1 MSARPPT
8 GSELDSPEGD
18 GGDRSQASDVFEL
31 TDRDLQ
37 DHTVVRYGGRYELLS
52 LVGGGTY
59 GSVYRARDTELGEI
73 VAVKVLRR
81 EHIAQPST
89 LERFRREVRLARR
102 VAHPNVAR
110 TYDIGAH
117 HDERFLTMEYIDG
130 QPLTRLS
137 PLNAAVEDLL
147 PLRLVIDVGVQL
159 CAGLGALHTAGIIHR
174 DLKTDNVL
182 VEHQGRVV
190 ITDFGIARALKA
202 VDGDTGGYNSGSNV
216 LVGTPAYMAPEQ
228 VRGNAR
234 VDTRAD
240 LYSLGVMLFQMFTG
254 QLPFAKSSG
263 LETAL
268 ARLYEAPLEPLGL
281 RADLPPALADFLRR
295 SLECSADARFQ
306 TAADMA
312 SALSAQRPDGPG
324 LMEYLR
330 ARASAPR
337 RVMLAGGLPADATQ
351 PSDRLSVG
359 TTSPPAEPAPSLAGP
374 LANLAPGA
382 RQLAVTVLLFRFPG
396 DKSDEYLAH
405 GLTEEIID
413 RLSEAEGLIVTGFSA
428 ARALGPEQR
437 EPAILAAKLQAQVV
451 VDGTLR
457 ISPAGLGA
465 IVRIIEVERGLQLAV
480 RRFERADRNVLALA
494 LEISQV
500 LGGLLTAHVNED
512 QGGIVSDAVA
522 VDLYMQARHQY
533 HIMSSHAVARSVEL
547 FEQALSRLPD
557 EPMLLTGYAL
567 ALARHWFFAGE
578 GAGMRATL
586 AAERAVRAAPEAEE
600 SFLALAMVQFN
611 SNRNVEAASSLR
623 WALARAPRLA
633 ECHELLGHVLTEVGP
648 MELALR
654 HLHYSLLRDKPGPL
668 VLYSLA
674 RAYVLSGQSE
684 AAFTLLIR
692 EGWGG
697 ELAFARWAMLA
708 RSLCWCGDRQ
718 QARRYLDE
726 PMLATPMLQR
736 PRQMIEFA
744 AGERL
749 LTLEEYVPSR
759 HQSASTSM
767 RGRLF
772 GLQMV
777 IEYHCFR
784 GQPDAALQA
793 LRQLV
798 RLAPVDIQW
807 LEHCP
812 VLAVI
817 RSAPEFPALR
827 SPIAELAKQVQ
838 RALGIGAQLPGWSP
852 PAT

>member
-8 GSELDSPEGD
+8 GTEPDSPEGD
-18 GGDRSQASDVFEL
+18 TGTRSQGGEVLEL
-31 TDRDLQ
+31 TDRDLL
-37 DHTVVRYGGRYELLS
+37 DHAVVRYGGRYELLS
-52 LVGGGTY
+52 LVGAGTY

-81 EHIAQPST
+81 EHIAQSGT

-110 TYDIGAH
+110 TYDIGSH
-117 HDERFLTMEYIDG
+117 NDERFLTMEYIDG

-159 CAGLGALHTAGIIHR
+159 CAGLGALHSAGIIHR

-182 VEHQGRVV
+182 IEHQGRVV

-202 VDGDTGGYNSGSNV
+202 ADEDTGGYSSGTNI
-216 LVGTPAYMAPEQ
+216 LIGTPAYMAPEQ

-254 QLPFAKSSG
+254 QLPFTKSSA

-281 RADLPPALADFLRR
+281 RADLPPGLADFLRR
-295 SLECSADARFQ
+295 SLECSVDARFQ

-312 SALSAQRPDGPG
+312 SALAAERPTGPG
-324 LMEYLR
+324 LAEYLR
-330 ARASAPR
+330 ARLAAPR
-337 RVMLAGGLPADATQ
+337 RVVLAGGLPADATQ
-351 PSDRLSVG
+351 PSDRLSTG
-359 TTSPPAEPAPSLAGP
+359 ATSPEDPARSKAVP

-396 DKSDEYLAH
+396 NKSDEYLAH

-413 RLSEAEGLIVTGFSA
+413 RLSEAEGLVVTGFSVV
-428 ARALGPEQR
+428 RALDPEQR
-437 EPAILAAKLQAQVV
+437 DPGLLSAKLQAQVV

-457 ISPAGLGA
+457 VSPAGLSA
-465 IVRIIEVERGLQLAV
+465 TVRIIEVERGLQLAV
-480 RRFERADRNVLALA
+480 RRFERSDRNVLALA
-494 LEISQV
+494 LEISQL

-654 HLHYSLLRDKPGPL
+654 HLNYSLLRDKPGPL

-759 HQSASTSM
+759 QQSASTSV

-784 GQPDAALQA
+784 GQLDAALQA

-812 VLAVI
+812 VLAAI
-817 RSAPEFPALR
+817 RNAPEFPALR
-827 SPIAELAKQVQ
+827 APIAELAKQVQ
-838 RALGIGAQLPGWSP
+838 RALGIDAQLPVWSP
-852 PAT
+852 PAA

>member
-1 MSARPPT
+1 MPARPPT
-8 GSELDSPEGD
+8 GTELDSPEGD
-18 GGDRSQASDVFEL
+18 GGIRRERSDVFEL
-31 TDRDLQ
+31 TDRDLL
-37 DHTVVRYGGRYELLS
+37 DHAVVRYGGRYELLS
-52 LVGGGTY
+52 LVGAGTY

-81 EHIAQPST
+81 EHIAQPDT

-110 TYDIGAH
+110 TYDIGSH
-117 HDERFLTMEYIDG
+117 NDERFLTMEYIDG

-137 PLNAAVEDLL
+137 PVNTAVDDLL
-147 PLRLVIDVGVQL
+147 PLRLVIDIGVQL
-159 CAGLGALHTAGIIHR
+159 CAGLAALHAAGIIHR

-190 ITDFGIARALKA
+190 ITDFGIARVLKA
-202 VDGDTGGYNSGSNV
+202 ADGDTGGYHSGANI
-216 LVGTPAYMAPEQ
+216 LIGTPAYMAPEQ
-228 VRGNAR
+228 VRGNAQ

-240 LYSLGVMLFQMFTG
+240 LYGLGVMLFQLLTG
-254 QLPFAKSSG
+254 QLPFAKSSA

-281 RADLPPALADFLRR
+281 RADLPRGLADFLRR
-295 SLECSADARFQ
+295 SLECSVDARFQ
-306 TAADMA
+306 TATEMA
-312 SALSAQRPDGPG
+312 SALAAERPTGPG
-324 LMEYLR
+324 LAEYLR
-330 ARASAPR
+330 ARVAAPR
-337 RVMLAGGLPADATQ
+337 RVALPGGPPADATQ
-351 PSDRLSVG
+351 ASDRLSVG
-359 TTSPPAEPAPSLAGP
+359 STSSYQGPAPTLSVSPP
-374 LANLAPGA
+374 NLTPGA

-413 RLSEAEGLIVTGFSA
+413 RLTEAEGLLVTGFSVV
-428 ARALGPEQR
+428 RALGSEQR
-437 EPAILAAKLQAQVV
+437 DPGIVAAKLQAQVV

-457 ISPAGLGA
+457 VSPAGLSA
-465 IVRIIEVERGLQLAV
+465 TVRLIEVERGLQLAV
-480 RRFERADRNVLALA
+480 RRFERSDRNVLSLA
-494 LEISQV
+494 LEISQL

-533 HIMSSHAVARSVEL
+533 HIMSSHALTRSVEL
-547 FEQALSRLPD
+547 FEQALDRLPD

-611 SNRNVEAASSLR
+611 SNRNIEAASSLR
-623 WALARAPRLA
+623 WALARSPRLA
-633 ECHELLGHVLTEVGP
+633 ESHELLGHVLTEVGP

-654 HLHYSLLRDKPGPL
+654 HLNYSLLRDKPGPL
-668 VLYSLA
+668 VLFSLA
-674 RAYVLSGQSE
+674 RAHVLSGQCE

-726 PMLATPMLQR
+726 PMLAAAKLQR

-749 LTLEEYVPSR
+749 LTLEEYVPRR
-759 HQSASTSM
+759 HLSASTSV
-767 RGRLF
+767 RGRIF

-777 IEYHCFR
+777 VEYHCFR
-784 GQPDAALQA
+784 GQLDAALQA
-793 LRQLV
+793 LRQLA

-812 VLAVI
+812 VLAAL

-827 SPIAELAKQVQ
+827 APIAELARQVQ
-838 RALGIGAQLPGWSP
+838 RALGINEQLSGWP
-852 PAT
+852 LPAA

>member
-1 MSARPPT
+1 M
-8 GSELDSPEGD
+8 
-18 GGDRSQASDVFEL
+18 
-31 TDRDLQ
+31 
-37 DHTVVRYGGRYELLS
+37 
-52 LVGGGTY
+52 
-59 GSVYRARDTELGEI
+59 
-73 VAVKVLRR
+73 
-81 EHIAQPST
+81 
-89 LERFRREVRLARR
+89 
-102 VAHPNVAR
+102 
-110 TYDIGAH
+110 
-117 HDERFLTMEYIDG
+117 
-130 QPLTRLS
+130 
-137 PLNAAVEDLL
+137 
-147 PLRLVIDVGVQL
+147 
-159 CAGLGALHTAGIIHR
+159 
-174 DLKTDNVL
+174 
-182 VEHQGRVV
+182 V

-202 VDGDTGGYNSGSNV
+202 VDEDTGGYSSGTNI
-216 LVGTPAYMAPEQ
+216 LIGTPAYMAPEQ

-254 QLPFAKSSG
+254 QLPFTKGSA

-268 ARLYEAPLEPLGL
+268 ARLYEAPPEPLAL
-281 RADLPPALADFLRR
+281 RADLPPDLADFLRR
-295 SLECSADARFQ
+295 SLERSADERFQ

-312 SALSAQRPDGPG
+312 AALAAQRPPGPG
-324 LMEYLR
+324 LAEYLR
-330 ARASAPR
+330 TRVATPR
-337 RVMLAGGLPADATQ
+337 RVVLAGGAPADATQ
-351 PSDRLSVG
+351 PSDRLSFG
-359 TTSPPAEPAPSLAGP
+359 STAAPADLGPSLAVP
-374 LANLAPGA
+374 LSNLAPGA

-413 RLSEAEGLIVTGFSA
+413 RLTEAEGLVVTGFSVV
-428 ARALGPEQR
+428 RALGPEQR
-437 EPAILAAKLQAQVV
+437 DPGILAAKLQAQVV

-457 ISPAGLGA
+457 VSPAGLSA
-465 IVRIIEVERGLQLAV
+465 TVRIIEVERGLQLAV
-480 RRFERADRNVLALA
+480 RRFERSDRNVLLLA
-494 LEISQV
+494 LEISQL

-512 QGGIVSDAVA
+512 QGGLVSDAVA
-522 VDLYMQARHQY
+522 VDLYIQARHQY

-547 FEQALSRLPD
+547 FEQALNRLPD

-633 ECHELLGHVLTEVGP
+633 ESHELLGHVLTEVGP

-654 HLHYSLLRDKPGPL
+654 HLNYSLLRDKPGPL

-674 RAYVLSGQSE
+674 RAHVLSGQSE

-697 ELAFARWAMLA
+697 ELAFVRWAMLA
-708 RSLCWCGDRQ
+708 RSLCWCDDRQ

-726 PMLATPMLQR
+726 PMLRSPQLQR

-744 AGERL
+744 AGERV

-759 HQSASTSM
+759 HQSASTSV
-767 RGRLF
+767 RGRIF

-777 IEYHCFR
+777 VEYHCFR
-784 GQPDAALQA
+784 GQLDAALQA
-793 LRQLV
+793 LRQLA
-798 RLAPVDIQW
+798 RLALVDIQW

-812 VLAVI
+812 VLAAV
-817 RSAPEFPALR
+817 RSAPEFPTLR
-827 SPIAELAKQVQ
+827 APIAELARQVQ
-838 RALGIGAQLPGWSP
+838 RALGIGAQSAGWPSP
-852 PAT
+852 AA